1 MDRYKYSVTPFIPI
15 KDLIPGKL
23 IRKPFSTDLTKEEV
37 LLCMKHGPVHRLFV
51 GMKPIKVTGS
61 NIDFLHR
68 PTYEEE
74 PYVEEVVQSPQIQQ
88 EEEVVQEY
96 QYKEEYIKEEENP
109 VTEQEEIY
117 APQDTEEEN
126 IKLFDRDEIREN
138 FAVQETDIANEV
150 SEEEPVEYSVNEE
163 YKLQNNNHNINSNH
177 YRKKNK
183 KNRNTQYVV
192 NENTNNDNQ
201 EN

>member
-23 IRKPFSTDLTKEEV
+23 IRKPFSADLNKEEV

-74 PYVEEVVQSPQIQQ
+74 SYVEEVVQSPQIQ
-88 EEEVVQEY
+88 
-96 QYKEEYIKEEENP
+96 
-109 VTEQEEIY
+109 TEQEEIY

-177 YRKKNK
+177 YRKKIRKTEIINMW
-183 KNRNTQYVV
+183 
-192 NENTNNDNQ
+192 
-201 EN
+201 